1 MNDTNDEII
10 TIPVEMPLTVWNE
23 KVDYISVRTDDASLE
38 DNDEF
43 WDGEFRTLLGKAVK
57 LLGESAKYE
66 SLITAIAVEDKDM
79 RLDYLSALTIN
90 LIGGRV
96 WYDYIFEAGKL
107 IGNFDVHLR
116 GTPDGKIEF
125 VEMT

>member
-1 MNDTNDEII
+1 MNDDIL
-10 TIPVEMPLTVWNE
+10 TIPVEMTLTVWGE
-23 KVDYISVRTDDASLE
+23 KVDYISVRTDDPSLE

-43 WDGEFRTLLGKAVK
+43 WAGEFRRQLAAAVK
-57 LLGESAKYE
+57 LLGKD
-66 SLITAIAVEDKDM
+66 IT
-79 RLDYLSALTIN
+79 LDYLSALTLN
-90 LIGGRV
+90 FIGSRV

>member
-1 MNDTNDEII
+1 MNDDIL
-10 TIPVEMPLTVWNE
+10 TIPVEMTLTVWGE
-23 KVDYISVRTDDASLE
+23 KVDYISVRTDDPSLE

-43 WDGEFRTLLGKAVK
+43 WAGEFRRQLAAAVK
-57 LLGESAKYE
+57 LLGESGKYE
-66 SLITAIAVEDKDM
+66 SLITAIAVDDKDIT
-79 RLDYLSALTIN
+79 LDYLSALTLN
-90 LIGGRV
+90 FIGSRV